1 MWCRAGCAWLRGC
14 AGGLPLEP
22 LADGVR
28 NRDPLPSAT
37 VPRAPCDDPGPPCL
51 LVETATVVPAA
62 GAGGVT
68 TMAWLTF
75 GGGVGVAVTTPYCA
89 VGGGGAAF
97 TWMIASTAQPGNEST
112 LPPPTALSATAAS
125 AP

>member
-1 MWCRAGCAWLRGC
+1 M
-14 AGGLPLEP
+14 
-22 LADGVR
+22 
-28 NRDPLPSAT
+28 
-37 VPRAPCDDPGPPCL
+37 
-51 LVETATVVPAA
+51 VPAT

-68 TMAWLTF
+68 TMARLAF
-75 GGGVGVAVTTPYCA
+75 DGGVGVAVTTPYCA
-89 VGGGGAAF
+89 VDGAGAAF

>member
-1 MWCRAGCAWLRGC
+1 L
-14 AGGLPLEP
+14 
-22 LADGVR
+22 LAET
-28 NRDPLPSAT
+28 T
-37 VPRAPCDDPGPPCL
+37 VA
-51 LVETATVVPAA
+51 PAA

-68 TMAWLTF
+68 TMARLAF
-75 GGGVGVAVTTPYCA
+75 AGGVGVAVTTPYCG

-97 TWMIASTAQPGNEST
+97 TWMTASTAQPGNEST

>member
-1 MWCRAGCAWLRGC
+1 VGRP
-14 AGGLPLEP
+14 PLEP
-22 LADGVR
+22 PPPPEPE
-28 NRDPLPSAT
+28 PLP
-37 VPRAPCDDPGPPCL
+37 PPDPEPPCEDPGPPCL

-62 GAGGVT
+62 VAGGVT
-68 TMAWLTF
+68 TMEWPTF
-75 GGGVGVAVTTPYCA
+75 GGGFGVAVTAPYCA
-89 VGGGGAAF
+89 VGCGGAAF